1 MFDHNSTFNFYQA
14 KLYHTLGFLSKRI
27 DGVFILSSAS
37 VLLTFVAIQ
46 IQKRSKWAKNSN
58 FSVRT
63 TLRTIFLQKICK
75 LLRFYI
81 DL

>member
-37 VLLTFVAIQ
+37 ILLTFVAIQ
-46 IQKRSKWAKNSN
+46 IQKGQNG
-58 FSVRT
+58 
-63 TLRTIFLQKICK
+63 QKIATFPPE
-75 LLRFYI
+75 RRYERYFYKKFANY
-81 DL
+81 